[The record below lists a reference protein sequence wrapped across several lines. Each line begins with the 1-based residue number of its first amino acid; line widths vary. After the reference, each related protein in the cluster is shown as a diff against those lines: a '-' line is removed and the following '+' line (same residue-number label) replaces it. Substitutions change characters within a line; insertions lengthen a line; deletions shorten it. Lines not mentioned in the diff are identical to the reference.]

1 MASMVFSMS
10 AKSRI
15 SMLLI
20 PAVSIFLSAANADE
34 ASPADGKTDDGTTP
48 KKNTVVIKYD
58 PADKLVT
65 EKICYETLDYST
77 IKEHCDKMLS
87 PDGYILTIPEQN
99 KIIVHD
105 KPATIEKIRQ
115 LVQAVDTPAVN
126 IRIDIMSSNVGSS
139 PNDRLS
145 ADIKYDDPDQEGKIV
160 IVDGKIQKP
169 KSITIDAVKGTQTTT
184 RDNSSWIVTRS
195 GRPASLFV
203 GKEIIDPNWLANYKL
218 VPTVVVVGG
227 GGVVKIPGSTPDFVW
242 RNVGSSLKVLPT
254 LKDNGLIDVEVYPEV
269 SYLDGEGKKQAV
281 KVESVSTRL
290 TVREGQ
296 TIPLGGIVDKHREF
310 YYNLFGP
317 EFRRTG
323 GGGVLDMT
331 LKASVVRPEERRS
344 AIPRT
349 TDPVSDSGGR
359 SGNPNSLNHK
369 ERGEDPHN
377 WR

>member
-1 MASMVFSMS
+1 MS

-20 PAVSIFLSAANADE
+20 PAVSIFLSAANADD
-34 ASPADGKTDDGTTP
+34 ASPADGKTDDGTTQ

-65 EKICYETLDYST
+65 EKIYYETLDYST
-77 IKEHCDKMLS
+77 IKEHCDRMLS
-87 PDGYILTIPEQN
+87 PDGYILTLPERN
-99 KIIVHD
+99 TIIVHD
-105 KPATIEKIRQ
+105 KPATIDKIRQ

-126 IRIDIMSSNVGSS
+126 IRIDIISSNVGSS

-145 ADIKYDDPDQEGKIV
+145 ADIKYDDPNQEGKIV

-184 RDNSSWIVTRS
+184 RDNSSWIVTQS
-195 GRPASLFV
+195 GKPASLFV
-203 GKEIIDPNWLANYKL
+203 GKEIVDPNWLANYKL

-269 SYLDGEGKKQAV
+269 SYLDGEGNKQAV

-296 TIPLGGIVDKHREF
+296 TIPLGGVVDKHREF

-331 LKASVVRPEERRS
+331 LKASVIRPEDRRS

-349 TDPVSDSGGR
+349 TDPVSDSGAR